1 MVQVTAGEAAQQVHP
16 LDDVVGNAL
25 ASRQHHLA
33 IGNEHVR
40 RYPSDVAPF
49 ASMADFTPASFDTLH
64 TLVEQHGPAALVT
77 TQELA
82 HPSSFSVVWRTTLLQ
97 MIWQGKP
104 DSRGDIEHVTLNG
117 EDVPEMLQLTAAT
130 QPGPFSART
139 IEMGRYIGV
148 RSQGRLAAM
157 AGERLKPNGFTEISA
172 VCVDP
177 DFRGK
182 GLSTGLM
189 RVLIAEISA
198 RGETPFLH
206 VLESNYAAIKIYEA
220 LGFVVRRAMHL
231 TVLGAAST

>member
-16 LDDVVGNAL
+16 LDHVVGNAL

-40 RYPSDVAPF
+40 RFPSDVAPF
-49 ASMADFTPASFDTLH
+49 ASMSDFTQASFDALY

-77 TQELA
+77 THELA
-82 HPSSFSVVWRTTLLQ
+82 QPSSFSVVRRATLIQ
-97 MIWQGKP
+97 MIWQGEP
-104 DSRGDIEHVTLNG
+104 DSRGGIEHVTLSQ
-117 EDVPEMLQLTAAT
+117 EDVPDMLQLTAAT

-139 IEMGRYIGV
+139 IELGRYIGV

-157 AGERLKPNGFTEISA
+157 AGERLKPDGFTEVSA

-189 RVLIAEISA
+189 RVLIAEILA

-206 VLESNYAAIKIYEA
+206 VFESNHAAIKIYEA
-220 LGFVVRRAMHL
+220 HGFVVRRAMHL
-231 TVLGAAST
+231 TVLGAATT